1 MAVLEAIQI
10 SKEYGAGPSVRVHAL
25 RGVDARVEVGEF
37 LAVMGPSG
45 CGKSTL
51 LHVLGGIDTPTS
63 GRVLLD
69 GADLGRLSDAE
80 RSIVRRR
87 RLGFV
92 FQKMNLLP
100 TLSALENVALP
111 LRIDGISRKV
121 ADERARDELA
131 RVELAARAKHY
142 PHELSGGEQQRV
154 AIARA
159 LVIHP
164 AVILADEPTGALD
177 SANAAAILR
186 LLRSCV
192 DQGQTVVMVTHDASM
207 SRLADRVIAMRDGQI
222 VDPRDIAD
230 GSDQR
235 RRGGDE
241 ARPMNLAYLIARQWR
256 MRPGRTALSI
266 AAVAIATAAVL
277 GVALAQSAVRLGYQ
291 ELLTTA
297 EGKPALEIVAGEGG
311 RFEAAQLPKLADVP
325 GCRSATPLVTRATM
339 ARAGGKRFRGVLLG
353 IDVDDER
360 RRRCRWC
367 PVEPVAR
374 TTK

>member
-1 MAVLEAIQI
+1 MVYDRVGFDGAAIGRGREPWLGGPMAVLEAIQI
-10 SKEYGAGPSVRVHAL
+10 SKEYGAGPSVRVQAL
-25 RGVDARVEVGEF
+25 RGVDARVEPGEF

-51 LHVLGGIDTPTS
+51 LHVLGGIDTPTT

-69 GADLGRLSDAE
+69 GDDLGRLSDAE

-111 LRIDGISRKV
+111 LRIDGIARKV
-121 ADERARDELA
+121 ADERAREELS

-159 LVIHP
+159 LVIRP

-177 SANAAAILR
+177 SANAAGILR

-192 DQGQTVVMVTHDASM
+192 DQGQTVVMVTHDATM
-207 SRLADRVIAMRDGQI
+207 SRLADRVIAMRDGRI
-222 VDPRDIAD
+222 VDARELAD
-230 GSDQR
+230 GV
-235 RRGGDE
+235 GH
-241 ARPMNLAYLIARQWR
+241 
-256 MRPGRTALSI
+256 
-266 AAVAIATAAVL
+266 AAHVA
-277 GVALAQSAVRLGYQ
+277 
-291 ELLTTA
+291 E
-297 EGKPALEIVAGEGG
+297 
-311 RFEAAQLPKLADVP
+311 
-325 GCRSATPLVTRATM
+325 M
-339 ARAGGKRFRGVLLG
+339 KRDL
-353 IDVDDER
+353 
-360 RRRCRWC
+360 
-367 PVEPVAR
+367 
-374 TTK
+374 